1 MKWLDYTYYK
11 TNLLL
16 RHISEENQ
24 SKTLVVADPMEGVFD
39 EKVLKAFT
47 GLGFTPDKEK
57 LIAPFTVELF
67 EKLGRAKNAKQISIA
82 GVGDVLDSAYYDD
95 LEQSANSNSESP
107 KIILVTYKDPDKRSQ
122 VFVSHG
128 IDTETLK
135 NVVMSPEPLDY
146 YIRYCGAR
154 LDQDSH
160 EYYLENPKPTH
171 TEETAS
177 GMRA

>member
-24 SKTLVVADPMEGVFD
+24 SKTLVVAEPMEGVFD

-67 EKLGRAKNAKQISIA
+67 EKLGRAKNAKQISVA
-82 GVGDVLDSAYYDD
+82 GVGDVLDRAYYDD
-95 LEQSANSNSESP
+95 LDQSVSSNSEP
-107 KIILVTYKDPDKRSQ
+107 ARIILMTYKDPDRRNQ

-135 NVVMSPEPLDY
+135 NVVMSGEPLDY
-146 YIRYCGAR
+146 YIRHCGAK
-154 LDQDSH
+154 LDQDTH
-160 EYYLENPKPTH
+160 EYYLDNSKPNQA
-171 TEETAS
+171 EDSGA